1 MKKLLTIGLLTATFA
16 TAMNAQ
22 PKLASDNIDEVLK
35 AMTLEEKA
43 KLLVGGAN
51 NFFGANAVV
60 GGEADLVAGAAG
72 TSPAIPRLGIPAT
85 VLTDGPAGV
94 RINPTRKGTDK
105 TYYATAFPIGSCL
118 ASTWNTELVSKVG
131 EAIGNETK
139 EYRCDVI
146 LGPGMNL
153 HRNPLCGRNF
163 EYYSEDPLLTGKIAA
178 AYIQGVQSQGA
189 GVSAK
194 HFAVNSQETDRT
206 AVDERVSQRAARE
219 LYLRGFEIA
228 VRESDPWTI
237 MASYNQVNGQYSM
250 GNHDLLTKILRE
262 DWGYKGIVMT
272 DWIGI
277 REGLETISEV
287 HAGNDLME
295 PGQPAQVEEIIKG
308 VKEGK
313 LDIADVDRNVRRMLE
328 YIVKT
333 PSFRQYPASNN
344 PDFKAHAAIT
354 RQSAAEGIVLLKNNG
369 ALPFRTEGNHN
380 SQFSARACSLSSER
394 TLNSQLIKTVALFG
408 ENSYDF
414 LSGGTGSGCVHPP
427 YVVDM
432 LQGLENA
439 GIKSSA
445 TLTDIYRKYI
455 DYARIKFQ
463 AERHPAKWF
472 QTEMMGQQK
481 YPEISLSPIAINK
494 EVQAADAAIITIGR
508 QAGEGIDRDIDTEFN
523 LIPEER
529 ALITDVCNAFHAA
542 GKPVIVIINSGSVI
556 ETASWSSYPDAIL
569 CAWQPGMEGGNSI
582 ADLLTGKVNPSGKL
596 TMTWPIA
603 ATDHASTKNFPGN
616 IDDYTFQMMVGN
628 KMPVPGHAYTNHEED
643 IYVGYRFFDTFNK
656 EVAYPFGFGLSYTTF
671 AFSKPV
677 VKLSTLRSAL
687 PLGSSK
693 NSQLSTLNSQLSTL
707 NSQLSTVQVSITVK
721 NTGAVSGKEVAQVYV
736 QAPKGRLEKP
746 VQELKAFAKTR
757 ELQPGESQTLTM
769 TIPVRDLASFDEA
782 GSQWITEAGT
792 YTFRIG
798 NNSRNIAATAQL
810 KIAEYTEK
818 TTNALAP
825 QQPLKLL
832 KQ

>member
-1 MKKLLTIGLLTATFA
+1 MKLKKILLTMTATAIAAAAQAQQAPQLTA
-16 TAMNAQ
+16 
-22 PKLASDNIDEVLK
+22 DNIDEVMK

-43 KLLVGGAN
+43 RLLVGGAN

-94 RINPTRKGTDK
+94 RIDPTRKGTDK

-118 ASTWNTELVSKVG
+118 ASTWNTELVSQVG
-131 EAIGNETK
+131 QAIGNETK

-206 AVDERVSQRAARE
+206 SVDERVSQRALRE

-228 VRESDPWTI
+228 VRESQPWTI
-237 MASYNQVNGQYSM
+237 MASYNKVNGEFSM
-250 GNHDLLTKILRE
+250 GNHDLLTKILRD
-262 DWGYKGIVMT
+262 DWGFKGIVMT

-277 REGLETISEV
+277 REGLPTTREV
-287 HAGNDLME
+287 QAGNDLME
-295 PGQPAQVEEIIKG
+295 PGQPAQVQEIIDG
-308 VKEGK
+308 VKSGK

-333 PSFRQYPASNN
+333 PSFRKYPASNA

-354 RQSAAEGIVLLKNNG
+354 RQSACEGIVLLKNNG
-369 ALPFRTEGNHN
+369 ALPFRTESN
-380 SQFSARACSLSSER
+380 LSPLTSHP
-394 TLNSQLIKTVALFG
+394 SPLIKTVALFG

-439 GIKSSA
+439 GIKSSPV
-445 TLTDIYRKYI
+445 LTDIYRKYI
-455 DYARIKFQ
+455 EFARLKFQ

-481 YPEISLSPIAINK
+481 YPEIALSPIAINK
-494 EVQAADAAIITIGR
+494 EVSTADAAIITIGR

-529 ALITDVCNAFHAA
+529 ALIIDVCNAFHQA

-556 ETASWSSYPDAIL
+556 ETTSWSGYPDAIL

-582 ADLLTGKVNPSGKL
+582 ADILTGKVNPSGRL

-603 ATDHASTKNFPGN
+603 ATDHPSTKGYPSTMDF
-616 IDDYTFQMMVGN
+616 YTYEVTRGYTGQ
-628 KMPVPGHAYTNHEED
+628 VPGYDYTNHDED
-643 IYVGYRFFDTFNK
+643 IYVGYRYFDTFRKN
-656 EVAYPFGFGLSYTTF
+656 VAYPFGFGLSYTTF
-671 AFSKPV
+671 AYEKPKV
-677 VKLSTLRSAL
+677 
-687 PLGSSK
+687 
-693 NSQLSTLNSQLSTL
+693 
-707 NSQLSTVQVSITVK
+707 TVQGDLITLEVTVK
-721 NTGAVSGKEVAQVYV
+721 NTGSVSGKEVAQVYV
-736 QAPKGRLEKP
+736 SAPAGTLEKP
-746 VQELKAFAKTR
+746 AKELKAFAKTR
-757 ELQPGESQTLTM
+757 ELQPGESQRLVM
-769 TIPVRDLASFDEA
+769 TIQKRELASFDEA
-782 GSQWITEAGT
+782 NSQWLVEAGT
-792 YTFRIG
+792 YTFLIG
-798 NNSRNIAATAQL
+798 ANVEDIRCQASARLTG
-810 KIAEYTEK
+810 YTEPVS
-818 TTNALAP
+818 NALAP
-825 QQPLKLL
+825 QRKLNL
-832 KQ
+832 LRR

>member
-1 MKKLLTIGLLTATFA
+1 MRKKILTALMAITCMM
-16 TAMNAQ
+16 TMNAQ
-22 PKLASDNIDEVLK
+22 PKLTASNIDEVLK

-51 NFFGANAVV
+51 NFFGDQAVV
-60 GGEADLVAGAAG
+60 GGEATLVAGAAG

-94 RINPTRKGTDK
+94 RIDPTREGTDK

-118 ASTWNTELVSKVG
+118 ASTWNTELVSCVG

-206 AVDERVSQRAARE
+206 SVDERVSQRAARE

-237 MASYNQVNGQYSM
+237 MASYNKINNEFSM
-250 GNHDLLTKILRE
+250 GNHDLLTKILRD
-262 DWGYKGIVMT
+262 DWGFKGIVMT

-277 REGLETISEV
+277 RQGLPTITEV
-287 HAGNDLME
+287 QAGNDLME
-295 PGQPAQVEEIIKG
+295 PGQPAQVKEIIEG
-308 VKEGK
+308 VKSGK

-328 YIVKT
+328 YIIKT
-333 PSFRQYPASNN
+333 PSFLNYPASNT

-354 RQSAAEGIVLLKNNG
+354 RQSACEGIVLLKNNG
-369 ALPFRTEGNHN
+369 ALPWKSG
-380 SQFSARACSLSSER
+380 A
-394 TLNSQLIKTVALFG
+394 IKTVALFG

-432 LQGLENA
+432 LQGLQNT
-439 GIKSSA
+439 GIQSSPV
-445 TLTDIYRKYI
+445 LTDIYRKYI
-455 DYARIKFQ
+455 EFAKVKFQ
-463 AERHPAKWF
+463 AERHPAKWY
-472 QTEMMGQQK
+472 QREMFGQQK
-481 YPEISLSPIAINK
+481 YPEIGLSPIAINN
-494 EVQAADAAIITIGR
+494 EVKTADAAIITIGR
-508 QAGEGIDRDIDTEFN
+508 QAGEGVDRDIDTEFN

-529 ALITDVCNAFHAA
+529 SLITDVCNAFHQA

-556 ETASWSSYPDAIL
+556 ETASWSQYPDAIL

-603 ATDHASTKNFPGN
+603 ATDHASTQNFPGQL
-616 IDDYTFQMMVGN
+616 DYYSFKDMAAA
-628 KMPVPGHAYTNHEED
+628 KRPIPGHTYTNHDED
-643 IYVGYRFFDTFNK
+643 IYVGYRYFDTFQKN
-656 EVAYPFGFGLSYTTF
+656 VAYPFGFGLSYTTF
-671 AFSKPV
+671 DFSKPT
-677 VKLSTLRSAL
+677 VKIN
-687 PLGSSK
+687 GS
-693 NSQLSTLNSQLSTL
+693 QV
-707 NSQLSTVQVSITVK
+707 TVSVTVK
-721 NTGAVSGKEVAQVYV
+721 NTGSVSGKEVAQVYV
-736 QAPKGRLEKP
+736 SAPQGLLEKP
-746 VQELKAFAKTR
+746 VHELKAFAKTR
-757 ELQPGESQTLTM
+757 ELKPGEQQVLTM
-769 TIPVRDLASFDEA
+769 QIPVRMLASFDEA
-782 GSQWITEAGT
+782 GSQWLTEAGD
-792 YTFRIG
+792 YTFSIG
-798 NNSRNIAATAQL
+798 ASSRDIRCTAKAKVSQ
-810 KIAEYTEK
+810 YTEK
-818 TTNALAP
+818 VSNALAP
-825 QQPLKLL
+825 KTKLNLL

>member
-1 MKKLLTIGLLTATFA
+1 MTT
-16 TAMNAQ
+16 NAQ
-22 PKLASDNIDEVLK
+22 PQLRADNIDEVLK

-51 NFFGANAVV
+51 NFFGTGAVV

-94 RINPTRKGTDK
+94 RIDPTRKGTDK

-228 VRESDPWTI
+228 VRESDPWTV
-237 MASYNQVNGQYSM
+237 MASYNQVNGEYSM
-250 GNHDLLTKILRE
+250 GNHDLLTKILRD

-333 PSFRQYPASNN
+333 PSFHQYPASNA

-369 ALPFRTEGNHN
+369 VLPFRTEGNHN
-380 SQFSARACSLSSER
+380 SQFS

-445 TLTDIYRKYI
+445 TLTDIYHKYI
-455 DYARIKFQ
+455 DYARVKFQ

-472 QTEMMGQQK
+472 QTEYMGQQK
-481 YPEISLSPIAINK
+481 YPEISLSPIAIDK
-494 EVQAADAAIITIGR
+494 EVKAADAAIITIGR

-529 ALITDVCNAFHAA
+529 SLIVDVCNAFHAA

-556 ETASWSSYPDAIL
+556 ETASWSGYPDAIL

-603 ATDHASTKNFPGN
+603 ATDHPSTKNFPGN
-616 IDDYTFQMMVGN
+616 IDDYSFQMMVGN
-628 KMPVPGHAYTNHEED
+628 KMPIPGHAYTNHEED
-643 IYVGYRFFDTFNK
+643 IYVGYRYFDTFNR

-671 AFSKPV
+671 EMSKPA
-677 VKLSTLRSAL
+677 VKAKGNSA
-687 PLGSSK
+687 
-693 NSQLSTLNSQLSTL
+693 
-707 NSQLSTVQVSITVK
+707 VEVSVTVK
-721 NTGAVSGKEVAQVYV
+721 NTGAMAGKEVAQVYV
-736 QAPKGRLEKP
+736 TAPKGRLEKP
-746 VQELKAFAKTR
+746 AQELKAFAKTR

-782 GSQWITEAGT
+782 GSQWLTEAGT

-798 NNSRNIAATAQL
+798 FSSRDIKASLPIAL
-810 KIAEYTEK
+810 KEYTEK

-825 QQPLKLL
+825 QQTLNLL

>member
-1 MKKLLTIGLLTATFA
+1 MKKLLTTGLLLATFA
-16 TAMNAQ
+16 MTTNAQ
-22 PKLASDNIDEVLK
+22 PQLRADNIDEVLK

-131 EAIGNETK
+131 QAIGNETK

-178 AYIQGVQSQGA
+178 AYIQGVQKEDV

-237 MASYNQVNGQYSM
+237 MASYNKVNGQFSM
-250 GNHDLLTKILRE
+250 GNLDLLTKILRE

-277 REGLETISEV
+277 RDGLPTITEV
-287 HAGNDLME
+287 QAGNDLME
-295 PGQPAQVEEIIKG
+295 PGQPAQVQEIING
-308 VKEGK
+308 VKNGK

-333 PSFRQYPASNN
+333 PSFRKYPASNN

-369 ALPFRTEGNHN
+369 TLPWNC
-380 SQFSARACSLSSER
+380 QLS
-394 TLNSQLIKTVALFG
+394 TVNSQLIKTVALFG

-432 LQGLENA
+432 LEGLKNA

-455 DYARIKFQ
+455 DYARVKFQ

-481 YPEISLSPIAINK
+481 YPEIALSPIAINK
-494 EVQAADAAIITIGR
+494 EVQGADAAIITIGR
-508 QAGEGIDRDIDTEFN
+508 QAGEGIDRDIETEFN

-529 ALITDVCNAFHAA
+529 SLIVDVCNAFHAA

-556 ETASWSSYPDAIL
+556 ETASWSGYPDAIL

-603 ATDHASTKNFPGN
+603 ATDHPSTKNFPGS
-616 IDDYTFQMMVGN
+616 IDPYTFEMMVGN
-628 KMPVPGHAYTNHEED
+628 GAPIPGHAYTNHEED
-643 IYVGYRFFDTFNK
+643 IYVGYRYFDTFNR

-671 AFSKPV
+671 AFSKPI
-677 VKLSTLRSAL
+677 VKAK
-687 PLGSSK
+687 G
-693 NSQLSTLNSQLSTL
+693 NA
-707 NSQLSTVQVSITVK
+707 VEVSITVS
-721 NTGAVSGKEVAQVYV
+721 NTGSVAGKEVAQVYV
-736 QAPKGRLEKP
+736 TAPKGRLEKP
-746 VQELKAFAKTR
+746 AQELKAFAKTR
-757 ELQPGESQTLTM
+757 ELKPGESQTLTM

-782 GSQWITEAGT
+782 GSQWLTEAGT

-798 NNSRNIAATAQL
+798 SSSRDIAVTAQL
-810 KIAEYTEK
+810 QLKEYTEK

-825 QQPLKLL
+825 KQKLNL
-832 KQ
+832 MHQ

>member
-1 MKKLLTIGLLTATFA
+1 MRTGKVLLFGMIASMTMTTA
-16 TAMNAQ
+16 NAQ
-22 PKLASDNIDEVLK
+22 PQLRADNIDEVIK

-51 NFFGANAVV
+51 NFFGTGAVV

-94 RINPTRKGTDK
+94 RIDPTRKGTTK

-118 ASTWNTELVSKVG
+118 ASTWNSELVSKVG

-178 AYIQGVQSQGA
+178 AYINGVQSQGA

-206 AVDERVSQRAARE
+206 SVDERVSQRAARE

-228 VRESDPWTI
+228 VRESNPWTI
-237 MASYNQVNGQYSM
+237 MASYNKINGEFSM
-250 GNHDLLTKILRE
+250 GNHDLLTSILRD

-277 REGLETISEV
+277 RKGLPTISEV

-308 VKEGK
+308 VKDGK

-333 PSFRQYPASNN
+333 PSFHKYPASNN

-354 RQSAAEGIVLLKNNG
+354 RQSAAEGIVMLKNNG
-369 ALPFRTEGNHN
+369 ILPWKNG
-380 SQFSARACSLSSER
+380 AV
-394 TLNSQLIKTVALFG
+394 KTVALFG
-408 ENSYDF
+408 EKSYDF

-432 LQGLENA
+432 LEGLKNA
-439 GIKSSA
+439 GINSSE

-455 DYARIKFQ
+455 AFAKVKFQ
-463 AERHPAKWF
+463 AERHPAKWYQMEYF
-472 QTEMMGQQK
+472 GQQK
-481 YPEISLSPIAINK
+481 YPEIGIDPICIQK
-494 EVQAADAAIITIGR
+494 EVANADAAIITIAR
-508 QAGEGIDRDIDTEFN
+508 QAGEGVDRDINTEFN
-523 LIPEER
+523 LVPEER
-529 ALITDVCNAFHAA
+529 NLIIDVCNAFHAA
-542 GKPVIVIINSGSVI
+542 GKAVIVIINSGSVI
-556 ETASWSSYPDAIL
+556 ETASWSGYPDAIF

-596 TMTWPIA
+596 TMTWPVA
-603 ATDHASTKNFPGN
+603 ATDHPSTKNFPGN
-616 IDDYTFQMMVGN
+616 VDFYTFKEMSGQN
-628 KMPVPGHAYTNHEED
+628 MPISGYAFTNHEED
-643 IYVGYRFFDTFNK
+643 IYVGYRYFDSFDK
-656 EVAYPFGFGLSYTTF
+656 SVAYPFGYGLSYTTF
-671 AFSKPV
+671 EYSKPA
-677 VKLSTLRSAL
+677 VKVS
-687 PLGSSK
+687 GD
-693 NSQLSTLNSQLSTL
+693 NI
-707 NSQLSTVQVSITVK
+707 TVSVTVK
-721 NTGAVSGKEVAQVYV
+721 NTGKVAGKEIAQVYV
-736 QAPKGRLEKP
+736 AAPKGTIEKP
-746 VQELKAFAKTR
+746 CHELKGFAKTR
-757 ELQPGESQTLTM
+757 ELKPGESQTLTIQM
-769 TIPVRDLASFDEA
+769 AKRDLASFDEA
-782 GSQWITEAGT
+782 NSRWLVEAGQ
-792 YTFRIG
+792 YVFEIG
-798 NNSRNIAATAQL
+798 ASSRDIRTNVTTSLTA
-810 KIAEYTEK
+810 YTEQVS
-818 TTNALAP
+818 NVLAP
-825 QQPLKLL
+825 KEKLNLL
-832 KQ
+832 KR

>member
-1 MKKLLTIGLLTATFA
+1 MTT
-16 TAMNAQ
+16 NAQ
-22 PKLASDNIDEVLK
+22 PQLRADNIDEVLK

-94 RINPTRKGTDK
+94 RINPTRRGTDK

-118 ASTWNTELVSKVG
+118 ASTWNTELVGKVG

-178 AYIQGVQSQGA
+178 AYINGVQSQGA

-206 AVDERVSQRAARE
+206 SVDERLSQRAARE

-228 VRESDPWTI
+228 VRESNPWTI
-237 MASYNQVNGQYSM
+237 MASYNKINGEFSM
-250 GNHDLLTKILRE
+250 GNHDLLTKILRD

-277 REGLETISEV
+277 REGLPTTREV
-287 HAGNDLME
+287 QAGNDLME

-313 LDIADVDRNVRRMLE
+313 LDIKDVDRNVRRMLE

-333 PSFRQYPASNN
+333 PSFHKYPASNA

-354 RQSAAEGIVLLKNNG
+354 RQSACEGIVLLKNNG
-369 ALPFRTEGNHN
+369 TLPWKGG
-380 SQFSARACSLSSER
+380 
-394 TLNSQLIKTVALFG
+394 IKTVALFG

-439 GIKSSA
+439 GIKSSE

-455 DYARIKFQ
+455 AYARVKYQ
-463 AERHPAKWF
+463 AERHPAKWY

-481 YPEISLSPIAINK
+481 YPEISLSPIAIDK
-494 EVQAADAAIITIGR
+494 EVRTADAAIITIGR
-508 QAGEGIDRDIDTEFN
+508 QAGEGVDRDIDTEFN

-529 ALITDVCNAFHAA
+529 ALITDICNTFHAA

-556 ETASWSSYPDAIL
+556 ETASWSQYPDAIL

-603 ATDHASTKNFPGN
+603 GTDHASTKNFPGQ
-616 IDDYTFQMMVGN
+616 IDFYTFKEMAAN
-628 KMPVPGHAYTNHEED
+628 KRPIAGHTYTNHEED
-643 IYVGYRFFDTFNK
+643 IYVGYRYFDTFQKN
-656 EVAYPFGFGLSYTTF
+656 VAYPFGFGLSYTTF
-671 AFSKPV
+671 EYSKPKCYQYIHKNDGV
-677 VKLSTLRSAL
+677 VI
-687 PLGSSK
+687 
-693 NSQLSTLNSQLSTL
+693 Q
-707 NSQLSTVQVSITVK
+707 ITIK
-721 NTGAVSGKEVAQVYV
+721 NTGSVAGKEVVQVYV
-736 QAPKGRLEKP
+736 EAPKGRLEKP
-746 VQELKAFAKTR
+746 AQELKAFAKTR
-757 ELQPGESQTLTM
+757 ELQPGESQVLTM

-782 GSQWITEAGT
+782 NSQWLTEAGT

-798 NNSRNIAATAQL
+798 ASSRDIKATVSLPL
-810 KIAEYTEK
+810 KEYTEK
-818 TTNALAP
+818 TSNALAP
-825 QQPLKLL
+825 QQKLRL
-832 KQ
+832 LTQ